1 MMNDLLQIGRI
12 IGTHGIKGEVTVF
25 PLTDDPRR
33 FSILKDCYLMK
44 EDDASKVPAMAV
56 SAKYSNSRVILRLEG
71 IDDRDAA
78 LALKGR
84 IIAVSRE
91 NAVKLAP
98 GSYFIC
104 DIIGSR
110 MIDDDSGE
118 TLGILGDI
126 LQTGSSDIYVVK
138 RENQKDLLLPA
149 IKEVIKAIDIAS
161 MTIRVHLIDG
171 LLDL

>member
-33 FSILKDCYLMK
+33 FSILKDCFLTK
-44 EDDASKVPAMAV
+44 EGDASNVPAIAV
-56 SAKYSNSRVILRLEG
+56 SARYSNSRVILRLEG
-71 IDDRDAA
+71 VDDRDAA

-84 IIAVSRE
+84 TIAVNRE
-91 NAVKLAP
+91 NAVKLSP

-104 DIIGSR
+104 DLIGSKV
-110 MIDDDSGE
+110 IDNDSNE
-118 TLGILGDI
+118 ILGVLGDI

-149 IKEVIKAIDIAS
+149 IKEVVKEIDLAS
-161 MTIRVHLIDG
+161 TTIRVHLLDG